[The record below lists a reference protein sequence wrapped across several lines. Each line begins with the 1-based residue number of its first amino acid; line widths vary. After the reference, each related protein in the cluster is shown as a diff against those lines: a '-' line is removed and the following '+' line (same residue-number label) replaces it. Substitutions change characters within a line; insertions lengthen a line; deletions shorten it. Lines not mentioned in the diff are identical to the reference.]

1 MLQRQKE
8 YGAKIKVYDWVKA
21 GNMMDGATTVV
32 NTTSLGMVGKPEFR
46 IPLDDLS
53 PNAVVTDLVYTPLD
67 TPFLIKARE
76 MGCTTVDGLG
86 MLLYQAVPAFE
97 RWFGTRPVVDETLRN
112 AILSA

>member
-53 PNAVVTDLVYTPLD
+53 PNAVVTDPKTIATAIKLFIITDL
-67 TPFLIKARE
+67 LINIR
-76 MGCTTVDGLG
+76 
-86 MLLYQAVPAFE
+86 
-97 RWFGTRPVVDETLRN
+97 
-112 AILSA
+112 